1 MSKIMTKYV
10 CQSCGYMSPRWTG
23 KCPNCNEWNT
33 FVEEAPTPAKIA
45 RKSGGVAS
53 KIEPVA
59 LNDVSGFEDVRFKTG
74 IVEFD
79 RVLGGGLVCGSVVLL
94 GGDPGIGKSTMMMQ
108 VALKLRDKVI
118 LYVTGEESLKQIKLR
133 AERLGTES
141 NSVLLLPETNLEM
154 IADVIERGNPDI
166 VIVDSIIGR
175 SVRTWK
181 ALREASD
188 RCAKRPHCSPALQSR
203 KASR

>member
-1 MSKIMTKYV
+1 
-10 CQSCGYMSPRWTG
+10 MSPRWTG

-79 RVLGGGLVCGSVVLL
+79 RVLGGGLVSGSVVLL
-94 GGDPGIGKSTMMMQ
+94 GGDPGIGKSTLMMQ
-108 VALKLRDKVI
+108 VALKLRD
-118 LYVTGEESLKQIKLR
+118 T
-133 AERLGTES
+133 
-141 NSVLLLPETNLEM
+141 
-154 IADVIERGNPDI
+154 
-166 VIVDSIIGR
+166 
-175 SVRTWK
+175 
-181 ALREASD
+181 
-188 RCAKRPHCSPALQSR
+188 SPGKNR
-203 KASR
+203 

>member
-59 LNDVSGFEDVRFKTG
+59 LNDVA
-74 IVEFD
+74 
-79 RVLGGGLVCGSVVLL
+79 VLR
-94 GGDPGIGKSTMMMQ
+94 M
-108 VALKLRDKVI
+108 
-118 LYVTGEESLKQIKLR
+118 
-133 AERLGTES
+133 
-141 NSVLLLPETNLEM
+141 SVLKP
-154 IADVIERGNPDI
+154 
-166 VIVDSIIGR
+166 
-175 SVRTWK
+175 
-181 ALREASD
+181 ASLSLTGFSEED
-188 RCAKRPHCSPALQSR
+188 WYPVPSSCLAATPASANR
-203 KASR
+203 H